1 MTFKQQEEWR
11 PHGERRHPCLRRW
24 QSKGRVTEARRQ
36 RYLRSQGSTPVPFN
50 HNGRLVVVL
59 TWLLALT
66 SGAAAQGKT
75 ENVILITLDGAR
87 TQEIFSGLDLDVLK
101 DKTKKGRVEDSAPY
115 KKYYA
120 ATAQE
125 RRQKLMPFFWR
136 TLMKEHGSIAGNR
149 NLGSHVVTTNKM
161 WFSYPGYSEILTG
174 QAHDDVI
181 NSNDKKRNP
190 YPSVLEFLKRKLQL
204 DATQVAAFAS
214 WDTIDYIAEHKTGSI
229 TLNSGYEPYD
239 HPDPEIKLLSKL
251 QSQAP
256 TPWESVRH
264 DYYTFRFA
272 MAHLKTYQP
281 RVLYLALGETDD
293 WAHDGR
299 YDKTLEALARTDDY
313 LRELWE
319 YLQANERYRGRTS
332 VIITV
337 DHGRGPTPRDW
348 TDHGEKVPEAQYI
361 WMAFIS
367 PDASLRGEWQNA
379 APIYQNQV
387 AATLCRLLNLD
398 YAENNPAAGKAINR
412 LFADKEK

>member
-1 MTFKQQEEWR
+1 MRTGNLMTLLILAMLASSAV
-11 PHGERRHPCLRRW
+11 G
-24 QSKGRVTEARRQ
+24 QS
-36 RYLRSQGSTPVPFN
+36 
-50 HNGRLVVVL
+50 
-59 TWLLALT
+59 
-66 SGAAAQGKT
+66 KT

-87 TQEIFSGLDLDVLK
+87 TQELFSGLDLEILK
-101 DKTKKGRVEDSAPY
+101 DKTKKGRVEDTALY

-125 RRQKLMPFFWR
+125 RRQKLMPFFWN

-149 NLGSHVVTTNKM
+149 SLNSRAMTTNKM

-190 YPSVLEFLKRKLQL
+190 YPSVLEFLKRKLKL
-204 DATQVAAFAS
+204 DAKGVAAFAS
-214 WDTIDYIAEHKTGSI
+214 WDVFDFIAEHEAGSI
-229 TLNSGYEPYD
+229 TLNAGYEPYD
-239 HPDPEIKLLSKL
+239 HPDPEIKLMSKL
-251 QSQAP
+251 QSEAP
-256 TPWESVRH
+256 TPWDSVRH

-293 WAHDGR
+293 WAHGGN
-299 YDKTLEALARTDDY
+299 YNKTLEALTRTDIY
-313 LRELWE
+313 LRELWN
-319 YLQANERYRGRTS
+319 YLQASPQYRDKTS
-332 VIITV
+332 IIITV

-367 PDASLRGEWQNA
+367 PDIALRGEWKNTET
-379 APIYQNQV
+379 IYQNQV
-387 AATLCRLLNLD
+387 AATLCRLLKLD
-398 YAENNPAAGKAINR
+398 YAENNPSAGKAINR
-412 LFADKEK
+412 LFSGN